1 MKTIGIIVNPVA
13 GMGGSVG
20 LKGTDGDLYK
30 KALDLG
36 AEPITPD
43 RTALCLTHIERT
55 ADIAFLAAPGPMG
68 GRYLDEAGLSFDVVG
83 EIADQTSAQDT
94 KTVAIQMLES
104 GAALIVFVGGDGTAR
119 DVVDAIDAEI
129 PVVAVPAGV
138 KVYSSV
144 FALNPRAAAEM
155 IDAFVEGASVAEEEV
170 LDIDE
175 EAFRHDRLDA
185 RHYGHL
191 LVPQTHRLLQ
201 HGKVA
206 SSGSPSVEE
215 AKKDI
220 AAFVVEQMDSETLY
234 LLGPGTTVR
243 AVTGALDLP
252 KTLLGVDAVAGG
264 QLIAEDVNESD
275 ILALLEQ
282 YGKQVIIVTPLGG
295 NAFIFGRGNKQFT
308 LEVIRRVGTENVR
321 VIATRQKLGAL
332 DCLRVDTGD
341 VELDQELSGWT
352 TVTVGY
358 RENRMMKVAA

>member
-1 MKTIGIIVNPVA
+1 MTTIGLIVNPVA

-30 KALDLG
+30 KALALG
-36 AEPITPD
+36 ADPVTPG
-43 RTALCLTHIERT
+43 RTA
-55 ADIAFLAAPGPMG
+55 AFLEHIRHAAEVTFLVAPGEMG
-68 GRYLDEAGLSFDVVG
+68 ARHLEDVGIPFDVVG
-83 EIADQTSAQDT
+83 EIDGETSAEDT
-94 KTVAIQMLES
+94 KTIALRMLERD
-104 GAALIVFVGGDGTAR
+104 AELLIFVGGDGTAR
-119 DVVDAIDAEI
+119 DIVDAVDAEI

-155 IDAFVEGASVAEEEV
+155 VDAFVEGASVAEEEV

-175 EAFRHDRLDA
+175 EAFRNDRLDA
-185 RHYGHL
+185 QHYGHL

-220 AAFVVEQMDSETLY
+220 AAFVVEQMDEQTLY

-243 AVTGALDLP
+243 AVTNAMGLP
-252 KTLLGVDAVAGG
+252 KTLLGVDAVASGE
-264 QLIAEDVNESD
+264 LIGEDVNESA
-275 ILALLEQ
+275 ILELLEN
-282 YGKQVIIVTPLGG
+282 YEKRVILVTPLGG
-295 NAFIFGRGNKQFT
+295 NGFIFGRGNKQFT
-308 LEVIRRVGTENVR
+308 PQVIRRVGPKNVR
-321 VIATRQKLGAL
+321 VIATRQKLRPL

-341 VELDQELSGWT
+341 LALDQELSGWT
-352 TVTVGY
+352 TVIVGY
-358 RENRMMKVAA
+358 RENRMMKLVA